1 MSSRL
6 FTIIGDPIIR
16 RNMTDLNV
24 SSREVMK
31 TAQVIDFTFG
41 TPIDQVLAQM
51 RTESNFCIFAALTD
65 LLLGNGDCGTISA
78 SIDPILNSI
87 FLSMATFCTAHPD
100 VQVRVIVYLN
110 SVTSFLFLFLF
121 VVPLDCNP

>member
-6 FTIIGDPIIR
+6 FTIIGDPNIR

-78 SIDPILNSI
+78 SIDHD
-87 FLSMATFCTAHPD
+87 MDT
-100 VQVRVIVYLN
+100 
-110 SVTSFLFLFLF
+110 
-121 VVPLDCNP
+121 